1 LLQTYRQYPKT
12 TAPGRFRAR
21 VLGMSLSEL
30 LVVVAIS
37 AVLATIA
44 VPGYRVY
51 LLRSHR
57 VEATA
62 ALLQLSAAQEQ
73 FYLQHN
79 TYTDELTTA
88 APGGLGL
95 QGVTQNG
102 FYEIAVDSADAAG
115 FQATARARGGQ
126 ADDTHC
132 AAFTLDEAGART
144 ARNRNEAAVR
154 DCWSR

>member
-1 LLQTYRQYPKT
+1 
-12 TAPGRFRAR
+12 
-21 VLGMSLSEL
+21 MSLSEL
-30 LVVVAIS
+30 LVVIAVSAI
-37 AVLATIA
+37 LASIA
-44 VPGYRVY
+44 VPSYRVY

-73 FYLQHN
+73 FYLQNN

-88 APGGLGL
+88 RRMAWDCRPSRRMAS
-95 QGVTQNG
+95 TTSRSTPPMPP
-102 FYEIAVDSADAAG
+102 A

-132 AAFTLDEAGART
+132 AAFTIDQAGART
-144 ARNRNEAAVR
+144 AKPRRAVT

>member
-1 LLQTYRQYPKT
+1 M
-12 TAPGRFRAR
+12 
-21 VLGMSLSEL
+21 LGMSLSEL
-30 LVVVAIS
+30 LVVIAIS
-37 AVLATIA
+37 AILASIA
-44 VPGYRVY
+44 VPGYRVF

-73 FYLQHN
+73 FYLQN
-79 TYTDELTTA
+79 NSYTDELTTA
-88 APGGLGL
+88 PPGGLGL
-95 QGVTQNG
+95 QGVTENG
-102 FYEIAVDSADAAG
+102 FYDLAIDSADAAG

-132 AAFTLDEAGART
+132 AAFMLNEAGART
-144 ARNRNEAAVR
+144 AKNRGDVAVT